1 MEKIGNLLKTK
12 GIVSEKQ
19 LHVALIQQEITGD
32 LLGDTLIKL
41 GFVTSRE
48 LGQIL
53 AEQSGMEFVDFG
65 EYAIE
70 EEALKIIPKETA
82 EKAEFIPLEMK
93 NGQLSIGITNPSN
106 ISAVDTVTRLT
117 KKQPHVCVIDKDS
130 FRDALERAYFFMENP
145 TQQSIRNAITEMKTA
160 GIAAGTTVTKLTDL
174 IIIDGFRRN
183 ASDIH
188 INPTPDIVHVF
199 YRVDGILQYGHGIP
213 KAAHNGTVSR
223 IKVLSEMDIAEQ
235 RLPQDGSF
243 SFTFLN
249 KQYDIRVSTVPTI
262 YGENIVMRI
271 LAGVGPFLRV
281 EKLGF
286 DEPDVKKIKS
296 LFLKPYGIILITGP
310 TGSGKTTTLY
320 AALREINLLEKN
332 VFTVEDPVE
341 YKLSLIKQT
350 QINEKAGYDFAL
362 AGRNFMRQDPN
373 VILLGEIRD
382 EETARIAI
390 RAALTGQLVLSTL
403 HANDAVTAI
412 PRLID
417 LNVDRF
423 LISSSL
429 LAIVAQRL
437 VRKICANCKAKY
449 DLNEREISVFEEYI
463 SVFKEY
469 DIHLPVA
476 FKGEGCARCNGTGYM
491 GRTVIG
497 EILILD
503 DEIKEMIYSG
513 ASVPA
518 IQAAAIRNG
527 LRPLKEDAVKKAA
540 SGITT
545 LAEVLRV
552 TG

>member
-32 LLGDTLIKL
+32 LLGDIFIKL

-53 AEQSGMEFVDFG
+53 AEQAGMEFVDLG

-70 EEALKIIPKETA
+70 EEALRIIPKEIA
-82 EKAEFIPLEMK
+82 ENAEFIPLEIK

-130 FRDALERAYFFMENP
+130 FRNALEWAYFFMENP
-145 TQQSIRNAITEMKTA
+145 TQQNIKNTLTGMKAA
-160 GIAAGTTVTKLTDL
+160 GVAAGTTVTRLTDL

-199 YRVDGILQYGHGIP
+199 YRVDGVLQYGHGIP
-213 KAAHNGTVSR
+213 KTVHSGIVSR
-223 IKVLSEMDIAEQ
+223 IKVLSDLDIAEQ

-243 SFTFLN
+243 NFTFLN
-249 KQYDIRVSTVPTI
+249 RQYVIRVSTVLTI

-271 LAGVGPFLRV
+271 LAGTGPSLSV

-286 DEPDVKKIKS
+286 DEPNVKRIKT

-350 QINEKAGYDFAL
+350 QVNEKVGYDFAL

-373 VILLGEIRD
+373 VMLLGEIRD

-390 RAALTGQLVLSTL
+390 RSALTGQLVLSTL
-403 HANDAVTAI
+403 HANDAVSAI
-412 PRLID
+412 PRLTD
-417 LNVDRF
+417 LKVDRF
-423 LISSSL
+423 LMSSSL
-429 LAIVAQRL
+429 IAIIAQRL
-437 VRKICANCKAKY
+437 VRKICATCRTKY
-449 DLNEREISVFEEYI
+449 DLNEHEISVF
-463 SVFKEY
+463 KGY
-469 DIHLPVA
+469 DLHLTSA
-476 FKGEGCARCNGTGYM
+476 FKGKGCPRCSGTGYL

-513 ASVPA
+513 ASVPS
-518 IQAAAIRNG
+518 IQAAAMKKG
-527 LRPLKEDAVKKAA
+527 LHPLREDAVKKAA

-545 LAEVLRV
+545 LDEVLRV

>member
-1 MEKIGNLLKTK
+1 MEKVGTLLRTK
-12 GIVSEKQ
+12 GIVSDKQ
-19 LHVALIQQEITGD
+19 LRVALIQQAITGD
-32 LLGDTLIKL
+32 LLGDILVKL

-53 AEQSGMEFVDFG
+53 AEQSDMEFVDLVEFT
-65 EYAIE
+65 IE
-70 EEALKIIPKETA
+70 EEALKMIPKETA
-82 EKAEFIPLEMK
+82 EKTEFIPLDIK
-93 NGQLSIGITNPSN
+93 NGRLGIGITNPSN
-106 ISAVDTVTRLT
+106 ISAVDTVARLT
-117 KKQPHVCVIDKDS
+117 KKQPRVYVIDKDG

-145 TQQSIRNAITEMKTA
+145 THRNIEDTITEIKTA
-160 GIAAGTTVTKLTDL
+160 GATSGSTMTKLTDL
-174 IIIDGFRRN
+174 IVIDGFRRN
-183 ASDIH
+183 TSDIH
-188 INPTPDIVHVF
+188 INPAADIVHVF

-213 KAAHNGTVSR
+213 KAVHNGIISR
-223 IKVLSEMDIAEQ
+223 IKILSELDIAEQ

-243 SFTFLN
+243 NFSFLN
-249 KQYDIRVSTVPTI
+249 KRYDIRVSTVPTI

-271 LAGVGPFLRV
+271 LAGIGPFMKV

-286 DEPDVKKIKS
+286 DETNIKKIKS

-320 AALREINLLEKN
+320 AALREIDFLEKN

-350 QINEKAGYDFAL
+350 EVNEKIGYDFAR

-373 VILLGEIRD
+373 VLLLGEIRD
-382 EETARIAI
+382 EETARIAV
-390 RAALTGQLVLSTL
+390 RASLTGQLVLSTL
-403 HANDAVTAI
+403 HANDAVSAI
-412 PRLID
+412 PRLLD

-423 LISSSL
+423 LLSSSL

-437 VRKICANCKAKY
+437 VRKICPSCRTTYN
-449 DLNEREISVFEEYI
+449 LNNYEV
-463 SVFKEY
+463 SVFKGY
-469 DIHLPVA
+469 DIHLTSA
-476 FKGEGCARCNGTGYM
+476 FKGEGCARCNGTGYL

-513 ASVPA
+513 ASVTA
-518 IQAAAIRNG
+518 IQVNG
-527 LRPLKEDAVKKAA
+527 VKKGMRLLKEDAVKKAA
-540 SGITT
+540 SGITSMD
-545 LAEVLRV
+545 EVLRV